1 MLDPASEHPPN
12 RDLVAANLSMP
23 CATAGQSAATTA
35 LGEAVAQ
42 RQSLILL
49 YGDAGVGK
57 TTLITSFLATIDTN
71 EFLAVHLSA
80 TSGEFS
86 GPPSFDALLEMICR
100 RLVGPQPAGQR
111 PATLAVMA
119 SAITALA
126 HAGRTVLLA
135 IDHADHLTNN
145 VIAEVTRLGEYLDAS
160 SDSFVC
166 IFIGSPTLASRLD
179 AALRRPGVVKRVP
192 EIRVAHPSGEELAAL
207 LAYEDTAVP
216 DGPILTPGA
225 IDRIGVYAK
234 ANLHWAGPLA
244 DAART
249 LAANQGDREV
259 TPELVR
265 GALLELWPPEQIQP
279 SDGITRLTSNPATAA
294 GNPDVTTMTPLGL
307 SDAPLGS
314 PYGANASVPPV
325 SSSAADPSLSTKLP
339 PGSPPVSE
347 RGVAGSRAILI
358 QRPGAVRIA
367 LAIAVPLLITGI
379 AVFALRDVSDHV
391 APPAAEQPI
400 SRLPTAQPPDPQSE
414 VEAKQREHQENEKS
428 QINQV
433 PPAEPL
439 PSGTKPLKPQ
449 GSEQGQTSSESEP
462 TSDTAQGLETA
473 PATPPIAAPTPGRR
487 ASTSKK
493 PPASKALKQDHKQVP
508 SRQWIQTR

>member
-1 MLDPASEHPPN
+1 
-12 RDLVAANLSMP
+12 
-23 CATAGQSAATTA
+23 
-35 LGEAVAQ
+35 VAQ

-57 TTLITSFLATIDTN
+57 TTVITNFLATIDTN
-71 EFLAVHLSA
+71 EFFAVHLSG
-80 TSGEFS
+80 TSGEFL
-86 GPPSFDALLEMICR
+86 GPPSFDALLEIICR

-111 PATLAVMA
+111 PATLAIMA
-119 SAITALA
+119 AAVEALA
-126 HAGRTVLLA
+126 RAGRTVLLA

-145 VIAEVTRLGEYLDAS
+145 VIAEVTRLGEYLDAPA
-160 SDSFVC
+160 DSLVC

-179 AALRRPGVVKRVP
+179 VALRRPGMVKRVP

-234 ANLHWAGPLA
+234 ANMHWAGPLA

-249 LAANQGDREV
+249 LAANQGEREV

-265 GALLELWPPEQIQP
+265 GALLELWPPEQTQP
-279 SDGITRLTSNPATAA
+279 SDAITRLTSNPATG
-294 GNPDVTTMTPLGL
+294 GNPDVMTRTPPGL

-325 SSSAADPSLSTKLP
+325 SSSATDPSLSTKLP
-339 PGSPPVSE
+339 PGSPSVSE
-347 RGVAGSRAILI
+347 RGVARSRAILI

-367 LAIAVPLLITGI
+367 LAVAVPLLITGI
-379 AVFALRDVSDHV
+379 AVLALRDVPDHV
-391 APPAAEQPI
+391 APPAAEQPM
-400 SRLPTAQPPDPQSE
+400 SRLPTAQPPDPQGAG
-414 VEAKQREHQENEKS
+414 EAKQPEQQGNQKN
-428 QINQV
+428 QIGQV

-439 PSGTKPLKPQ
+439 PSSAEPSKPWD
-449 GSEQGQTSSESEP
+449 SEHGQTSNSASNP
-462 TSDTAQGLETA
+462 TSDTPPGLEPA
-473 PATPPIAAPTPGRR
+473 PTTQPVAAPTPARR
-487 ASTSKK
+487 ASNSKK
-493 PPASKALKQDHKQVP
+493 PPAPKASKQDHKQVP
-508 SRQWIQTR
+508 LRQWIQTR

>member
-12 RDLVAANLSMP
+12 LDSVAAGLSMP
-23 CATAGQSAATTA
+23 CATAGQSAASTA
-35 LGEAVAQ
+35 LGEAVSQ

-49 YGDAGVGK
+49 YGDGGVGK
-57 TTLITSFLATIDTN
+57 TTVISNFLATIDTN
-71 EFLAVHLSA
+71 EFFAVHLSA

-86 GPPSFDALLEMICR
+86 GPPSFDALLEIICR

-111 PATLAVMA
+111 PATLAIMA
-119 SAITALA
+119 AAIAALA
-126 HAGRTVLLA
+126 RAGRTVLLA

-145 VIAEVTRLGEYLDAS
+145 VIAEVTRLGEYLDAPT
-160 SDSFVC
+160 DSFVC

-249 LAANQGDREV
+249 LAANQGEREV

-265 GALLELWPPEQIQP
+265 GALLELWPPEQTQP
-279 SDGITRLTSNPATAA
+279 SDAITRLTSNSAA
-294 GNPDVTTMTPLGL
+294 RANNPNVMTMTPPGL
-307 SDAPLGS
+307 SDAPIGS
-314 PYGANASVPPV
+314 LYGTNASLAPV
-325 SSSAADPSLSTKLP
+325 SPSAADPSLSMKLP
-339 PGSPPVSE
+339 PQSSAASMDA
-347 RGVAGSRAILI
+347 AGASGTILI
-358 QRPGAVRIA
+358 QHPGALWIA
-367 LAIAVPLLITGI
+367 LAVAIPLLII
-379 AVFALRDVSDHV
+379 AVFALRDAPDYV
-391 APPAAEQPI
+391 AAPGAEQ
-400 SRLPTAQPPDPQSE
+400 STSSLPTGQPPDSHIE
-414 VEAKQREHQENEKS
+414 GKAKEPDQQGDPK
-428 QINQV
+428 NQGAR
-433 PPAEPL
+433 AEPL
-439 PSGTKPLKPQ
+439 GEKSLKLW
-449 GSEQGQTSSESEP
+449 ESELRPASDSASDP
-462 TSDTAQGLETA
+462 TSDAAPGLETA
-473 PATPPIAAPTPGRR
+473 PATSAVVEPTPAGR
-487 ASTSKK
+487 AATSKK
-493 PPASKALKQDHKQVP
+493 PPASKTSKQNHKQVP